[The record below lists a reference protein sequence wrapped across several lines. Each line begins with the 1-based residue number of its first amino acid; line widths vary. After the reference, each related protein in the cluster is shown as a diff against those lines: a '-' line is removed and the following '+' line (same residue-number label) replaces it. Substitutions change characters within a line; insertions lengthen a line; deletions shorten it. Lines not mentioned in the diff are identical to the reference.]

1 MHWSSDADIMTRR
14 QPADETVKCQFGTL
28 GFVFISYPIQ
38 LDRIGSKVVRCHSS
52 KSHNQPPNMT
62 VNQDFQRITRTLEL
76 LNQSGYYYEGMSW
89 QKAANLLQ
97 NTSVGTFLI
106 RPSSDSK
113 YLFAL
118 SVQTDRGPTSVRIHY
133 VQGQFRLDSEDC
145 VTHLMPLFDCV
156 VQLVEYYIQLTRSV
170 KASSCVL
177 VDGSGR
183 RDVPIRLSKPL
194 YHHVHSLQ
202 HLCRLRV
209 NRQLVDSCKVP
220 SNQAIATDVRRLD
233 LPNSVKSFLRE
244 YPYVH

>member
-1 MHWSSDADIMTRR
+1 MYWSSDADIMTRR

-28 GFVFISYPIQ
+28 GFVFVSYPIQ
-38 LDRIGSKVVRCHSS
+38 LDSIGSKAVRCQSS
-52 KSHNQPPNMT
+52 RSHRRPDDMT
-62 VNQDFQRITRTLEL
+62 VDRDFQRITRTLEV
-76 LNQSGYYYEGMSW
+76 LNQSGYYYEGLSW
-89 QKAANLLQ
+89 QKAADVLK
-97 NTSVGTFLI
+97 NTSVGTFLV

-133 VQGQFRLDSEDC
+133 LQGQFRLDSEDC
-145 VTHLMPLFDCV
+145 VAHLMPLFECV
-156 VQLVEYYIQLTRSV
+156 VQLVEYYVQLTRSV

-183 RDVPIRLSKPL
+183 RDVPIRLCRPL
-194 YHHVHSLQ
+194 YRHVRSLQ

-209 NRQLVDSCKVP
+209 NGQLVESRKVP
-220 SNQAIATDVRRLD
+220 SNQALATDVRKLD